1 MFDDTCLSE
10 LGYYGRLIVFK
21 ILNDIRSTSEVRCYL
36 LDVLLLRLEERVFLI
51 CYVLGTSFR
60 RNRSNLKVPSLA

>member
-10 LGYYGRLIVFK
+10 LGYYGRPIVFK
-21 ILNDIRSTSEVRCYL
+21 ILNDIRSTSEVRYYL

-51 CYVLGTSFR
+51 CYVLSTSFR